1 MGYLLIALSAISYAG
16 GIVAQTVAA
25 RRTEL
30 RERLDVGLIARLAR
44 DPVYLVGFT
53 LQVAGFVL
61 AFLARADLP
70 LYLVQAGAM
79 SAVGLAAVLG
89 AVLLGWR
96 IKPSEIAALVLV
108 ALGLVL
114 LAGAARPSV
123 ALDLQV
129 WAGVVMLGALVGT
142 AALAVVAT
150 RLPGAHGAVA
160 LGLLA
165 GVAFAVLA
173 IASRPLASGPLLT
186 LVLEP
191 LAWLMVGAALLGQSL
206 LAAGL
211 QRGSTTAT
219 MAVMDAVNVVLASVA
234 GLLVLGDQ
242 IAAGRE
248 PWVVVGLSLVLAGV
262 VAMAVVAHPAAAAT
276 PPPAGRDEEQVVK
289 Q

>member
-89 AVLLGWR
+89 AVVLGWR
-96 IKPSEIAALVLV
+96 IRPSEIV
-108 ALGLVL
+108 ALAVMAVGLVL
-114 LAGAARPSV
+114 LVGAARPSV
-123 ALDLQV
+123 ALDLPIWGGAV
-129 WAGVVMLGALVGT
+129 LLGLLALAGG
-142 AALAVVAT
+142 LAVVAT
-150 RLPGAHGAVA
+150 RLPAARGAVG

-219 MAVMDAVNVVLASVA
+219 MAVMDASAALLASAA

-242 IAAGRE
+242 IADGRGA
-248 PWVVVGLSLVLAGV
+248 WVVAGLALVIGGV
-262 VAMAVVAHPAAAAT
+262 VAMAVVAHPV
-276 PPPAGRDEEQVVK
+276 PRPAEPSRRDEEQAVT
-289 Q
+289 